1 MATELT
7 HKWLLFENQ
16 TADGSSDPVVLTQ
29 PGDKFIIVEGNFGA
43 GTLNIEIAN
52 EGGAFVKMD
61 GGDFTEDGA
70 RIMFIIPKSAKIRAT
85 LTGATAPD
93 LNVEI
98 TK

>member
-1 MATELT
+1 M
-7 HKWLLFENQ
+7 
-16 TADGSSDPVVLTQ
+16 
-29 PGDKFIIVEGNFGA
+29 IVKGAFGG

-52 EGGAFVKMD
+52 EGGDFVPMD

-85 LTGATAPD
+85 LSGATAPN

-98 TK
+98 TKRSVI

>member
-7 HKWLLFENQ
+7 HKWLLFEGQ
-16 TADGSSDPVVLTQ
+16 TSDASSAAVTLTQ
-29 PGDKFIIVEGNFGA
+29 PGDKFIIAEGTFGG

-52 EGGAFVKMD
+52 EGGNFVPMD

-85 LTGATAPD
+85 LTGATAPN